1 MTRRLERT
9 ERTARLQKDKELD
22 SIATL
27 ERVREHLDS
36 GRSVRT
42 LGLDAKSSGELI
54 RQVERGFSF
63 NALLDLESRSGV
75 ALSEIAS
82 IIDLPPRTL
91 ARRKSSGR
99 LSSDES
105 EKLLRISAVF
115 EQAVDLF
122 EGNRPGALK
131 WLTTPKKALENET
144 PLAYSRTELGAR
156 EVEDLIGRLE
166 HGVFS

>member
-1 MTRRLERT
+1 MAHPRE
-9 ERTARLQKDKELD
+9 K
-22 SIATL
+22 ATFRPSL
-27 ERVREHLDS
+27 P
-36 GRSVRT
+36 GRT
-42 LGLDAKSSGELI
+42 LGLKASSSGDLI
-54 RQVERGFSF
+54 RQVRRGFSF
-63 NALLDLESRSGV
+63 HALLDLESRSGV
-75 ALSEIAS
+75 SVSEIAS

-105 EKLLRISAVF
+105 EKLLRLSAVF

-122 EGNRPGALK
+122 EGDGTSALK
-131 WLTTPKKALENET
+131 WLTTPKKVLENQT

-156 EVEDLIGRLE
+156 EVQNLMGRLE

>member
-1 MTRRLERT
+1 MAHPREKASFRTRLP
-9 ERTARLQKDKELD
+9 
-22 SIATL
+22 
-27 ERVREHLDS
+27 
-36 GRSVRT
+36 GRT
-42 LGLDAKSSGELI
+42 LGLKASSSGELI
-54 RQVERGFSF
+54 RQVRRGFSF
-63 NALLDLESRSGV
+63 HALLDLQSRSGV
-75 ALSEIAS
+75 PLAEIAS

-105 EKLLRISAVF
+105 EKLLRLSAVF

-122 EGNRPGALK
+122 EGDRTGALK
-131 WLTTPKKALENET
+131 WLTSPKKALENHT

-156 EVEDLIGRLE
+156 EVEHLMGRLE

>member
-1 MTRRLERT
+1 MAHPRE
-9 ERTARLQKDKELD
+9 K
-22 SIATL
+22 ATFRPSL
-27 ERVREHLDS
+27 P
-36 GRSVRT
+36 GRT
-42 LGLDAKSSGELI
+42 LGLKASSSGDLI
-54 RQVERGFSF
+54 RQVRRGFSF
-63 NALLDLESRSGV
+63 HALLDLESRSGV
-75 ALSEIAS
+75 SLSEIAS

-105 EKLLRISAVF
+105 EKLLRLSAVF

-122 EGNRPGALK
+122 EGDGTSALK
-131 WLTTPKKALENET
+131 WLTTPKKVLESQT

-156 EVEDLIGRLE
+156 EVQNLMGRLE